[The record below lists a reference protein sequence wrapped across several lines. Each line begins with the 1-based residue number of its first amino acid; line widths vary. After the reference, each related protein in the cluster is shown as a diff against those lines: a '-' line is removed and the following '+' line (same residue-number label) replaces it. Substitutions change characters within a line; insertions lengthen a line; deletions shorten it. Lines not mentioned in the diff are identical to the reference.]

1 MAELS
6 RFFNSVTGDERTYQA
21 EDFAQFFQ
29 NFLGNGFFEGLGVS
43 AENTINTI
51 VSPGSAFIE
60 GHEYT
65 NTTSLTLV
73 HDPADAV
80 HDRIDRVVLRLNKDI
95 EERSIKA
102 FVIKGETGASPAPP
116 ALTRNNYVYEIS
128 LAQIRIVAGKS
139 YIDSSQITDERGNH
153 EVCGRV
159 QVARRVGDQINTV
172 DIKPV
177 TATPDKY
184 VEGISQ
190 FYLSGNDNGDIMQGW
205 LDSIGISAGDYGRTV
220 SSLRAY
226 VHTIGNRTNTGVQT
240 ITIFAWDRQSDYQIY
255 GEFKRA
261 HNAISDGVVWGQWQE
276 QHMIVD
282 QGENSNGHFICYS
295 DGTQICWAQPFG
307 LNSENST
314 GSLYTSETKFWT
326 YPKPFVDTAPVIVN
340 ASMSALNRWVITTG
354 SPAGDSVGL
363 RCMSSTHGT
372 TEYTAYAKAW
382 GRWR

>member
-29 NFLGNGFFEGLGVS
+29 NFLGNGFFEGLGIS

-60 GHEYT
+60 GHDYR

-73 HDPADAV
+73 HAPADAT

-102 FVIKGETGASPAPP
+102 FVKTGELGASPAPP

-190 FYLSGNDNGDIMQGW
+190 FYLSGNQNGDIMQGW
-205 LDSIGISAGDYGRTV
+205 LDSIGISAGDYGRNL

-240 ITIFAWDRQSDYQIY
+240 ITIFAWDRQSDYEIY

-261 HNAISDGVVWGQWQE
+261 HNAISDGVIWGQWQE

-282 QGENSNGHFICYS
+282 QGENSNGHYIRYS
-295 DGTQICWAQPFG
+295 DGTQVCWAQPFG
-307 LNSENST
+307 LNTENST
-314 GSLYTSETKFWT
+314 GSLYTSDTKFWT
-326 YPKPFVDTAPVIVN
+326 YPKSFVDTAPVIVSAN
-340 ASMSALNRWVITTG
+340 ISALHRWVITTG
-354 SPAGDSVGL
+354 SPAGNSVGL
-363 RCMSSTHGT
+363 RCMSSIQSTN
-372 TEYTAYAKAW
+372 EYTAYAKAW